1 VTVAAVLA
9 AVGAMDTLACVAET
23 KVSVAPSGMSV
34 PVTLRPLSAAVKFA
48 FSDVMFGATV
58 DTVAS
63 STARA
68 MALSILNDVPAGIA
82 PTVGRFSVTK
92 HAPEIDVTKLCTSR
106 PPTTVLEIV
115 RFTKAVADVQS
126 VAVNDVAPIAMAA
139 VFVIVRAA
147 PLCHTTLLK
156 SWIVYVDDTKSPVP
170 PVACWKMH
178 ATRR

>member
-1 VTVAAVLA
+1 VSAALA
-9 AVGAMDTLACVAET
+9 KVGAMDVLACVADT
-23 KVSVAPSGMSV
+23 TVSVAPLGMFV
-34 PVTLRPLSAAVKFA
+34 PVTLSPLSAAVKFA
-48 FSDVMFGATV
+48 SVDVMFGATV